1 MTDETLQRE
10 IAGTMLPND
19 EFALAYPESVPDT
32 CEMDAA
38 VLIEAVV
45 ECLWRLYGYEPGI
58 DGRHPET
65 ERVFRLD
72 AVSLIEGIERAGYR
86 IVAADRWERVRDVAE
101 RSACIQRHKAE
112 VFGRD
117 TVSLPDVEQLNE
129 HLKAIYAQLD
139 AAYLRLQPGD
149 LDPMP
154 MGGE

>member
-86 IVAADRWERVRDVAE
+86 IVAEGEDCECEDCYPELTRAAAAPLPAGV
-101 RSACIQRHKAE
+101 
-112 VFGRD
+112 
-117 TVSLPDVEQLNE
+117 TVITVGWGE
-129 HLKAIYAQLD
+129 D
-139 AAYLRLQPGD
+139 A
-149 LDPMP
+149 
-154 MGGE
+154 